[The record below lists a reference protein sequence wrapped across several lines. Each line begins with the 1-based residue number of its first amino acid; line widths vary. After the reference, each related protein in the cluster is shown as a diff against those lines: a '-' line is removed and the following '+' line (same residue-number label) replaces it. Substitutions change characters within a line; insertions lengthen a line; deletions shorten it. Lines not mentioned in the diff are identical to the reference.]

1 MNAVSTTPRRRD
13 VFVRPRFGLA
23 GAALLTAICLVA
35 LALTG
40 SGTGSR
46 SADADVETAK
56 EPADAPAAGSPTR
69 GES

>member
-1 MNAVSTTPRRRD
+1 MNAVSTTPHRRD

-40 SGTGSR
+40 SGPGSK
-46 SADADVETAK
+46 SADADVE
-56 EPADAPAAGSPTR
+56 PADAAAADSPIR
-69 GES
+69 GDS